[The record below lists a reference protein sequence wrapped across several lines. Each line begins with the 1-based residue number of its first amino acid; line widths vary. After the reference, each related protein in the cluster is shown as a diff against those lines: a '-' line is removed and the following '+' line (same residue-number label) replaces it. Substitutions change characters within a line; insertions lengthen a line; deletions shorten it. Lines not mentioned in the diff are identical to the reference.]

1 MSNYAVIN
9 DFDPRTNEKING
21 TDVEPEAELDFW
33 LRVRLFFL
41 EYFVETFL
49 TVVLA
54 LCACACCCREYAMNA
69 MIPRSCSCCACC
81 ACGRAK
87 RLPIRVVAQST
98 KNGKVSYAPG
108 STELR
113 NSPPPPPPSPPLSPN
128 SSVLP
133 SALPSAKGKQN
144 EASITIPLPA
154 ETNPPAGP
162 EIEPTV
168 RMTGAGGNSGNGG
181 SSGTNSSQTPDSTL
195 PAAKEAMEGK
205 ESGEPVER
213 VHIKAVRPP
222 KPSKQ

>member
-69 MIPRSCSCCACC
+69 MIPRSCSCCACS
-81 ACGRAK
+81 RAK

-108 STELR
+108 STELS
-113 NSPPPPPPSPPLSPN
+113 NPPPPPPPPPPPLSPN
-128 SSVLP
+128 SSA
-133 SALPSAKGKQN
+133 SALPSVSSGAKGKQN

-168 RMTGAGGNSGNGG
+168 RMTGAGGNSGNSGN
-181 SSGTNSSQTPDSTL
+181 SGTNSSQVPDSTL